1 MRPLGA
7 DKLAEAGF
15 TLRRNRRI
23 AMDRLLGMRVFV
35 RVVER
40 GSFAR
45 AAQDLDLS
53 ATQAS
58 AHVADLERRLGTKL
72 LNRTT
77 RKVSVTADGRA
88 YYDRAA
94 RILRDIEDA
103 ENEVSSRQGVL
114 RGTLRVDAPPLFAR
128 AVLIPAL
135 PAFLGAHPGLTLDLR
150 LRDQLSDLVGEGIDC
165 AIRVAKLADSSLV
178 ARRLGGTRLV
188 TLAAPEYLASKP
200 APRTPEELA
209 GHNCIGFRLAH
220 LGAAAPWLFR
230 RAGERVVIE
239 PKGNLMCDTG
249 EAHLAAAIAGV
260 GVIQTLSIVTMG
272 LVGSGRLVTLLDDW
286 SSAGPPMSLVYAP
299 GKPVPAKIRAFA
311 DFVLSVCPSV
321 PT

>member
-1 MRPLGA
+1 
-7 DKLAEAGF
+7 
-15 TLRRNRRI
+15 
-23 AMDRLLGMRVFV
+23 MDRLLGMRVFV